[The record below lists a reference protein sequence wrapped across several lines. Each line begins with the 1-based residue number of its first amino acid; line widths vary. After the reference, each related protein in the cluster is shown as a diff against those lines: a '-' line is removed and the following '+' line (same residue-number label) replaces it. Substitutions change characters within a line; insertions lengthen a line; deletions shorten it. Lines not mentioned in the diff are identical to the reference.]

1 MGAGAIVYATGT
13 RKISELGGLYKRM
26 PLVTACF
33 FIASLSIAGV
43 PFFSGFASKAL
54 ITEALHEGHFTIA
67 YWLVTLAGVGTWL
80 RCV

>member
-1 MGAGAIVYATGT
+1 
-13 RKISELGGLYKRM
+13 M

-80 RCV
+80 SITLKINYFVFLERRKQRWL